1 MFCLLKKILI
11 GLVIFVVVV
20 IALVA
25 LIFGLV
31 SANSNKLVCKS
42 NEGNITIMYND
53 KEITGYTTKG
63 MSYDLDGQK
72 EYANQIGIEKYL
84 DEFMVWFSTNTTGS
98 CTK

>member
-1 MFCLLKKILI
+1 MLDLLKKVLMGI
-11 GLVIFVVVV
+11 VIFVVVV

-25 LIFGLV
+25 LVFGLV
-31 SANSNKLVCKS
+31 SANSNKLICKS

-53 KEITGYTTKG
+53 KEITGYTAKG

-72 EYANQIGIEKYL
+72 EYAKQVGIEKYL